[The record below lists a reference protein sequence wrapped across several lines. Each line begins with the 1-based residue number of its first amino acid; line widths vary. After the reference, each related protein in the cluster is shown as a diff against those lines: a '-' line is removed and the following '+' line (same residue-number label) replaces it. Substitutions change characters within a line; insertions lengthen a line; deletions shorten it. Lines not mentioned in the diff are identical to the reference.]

1 MYFDQSQRC
10 PINEQCGDGPGSCEY
25 YTPELHA
32 SCNFVSS
39 LHSIEHLNHEA
50 CRQHIYA
57 PPSQKP
63 AGNFL
68 LQITAKRYIFTIA
81 NTGEGTVF
89 DSGFSSSK
97 PCIVF
102 VKIISI

>member
-1 MYFDQSQRC
+1 MYLDQSQRC
-10 PINEQCGDGPGSCEY
+10 PINEQYDDGPRSCEY

-32 SCNFVSS
+32 LCNSASS

-50 CRQHIYA
+50 CMQHISA

-68 LQITAKRYIFTIA
+68 LQITAKRYLFTFA
-81 NTGEGTVF
+81 NKRQRN
-89 DSGFSSSK
+89 SLGFW
-97 PCIVF
+97 F
-102 VKIISI
+102 